1 MEENELIVKENENPF
16 LEETL
21 KKLNQ
26 ELIVAGYS
34 PKTREAYNIYVKD
47 FLNVAKKKPEDVERA
62 DIITYLA
69 ELKEKRNAANNTMS
83 LALAALR
90 YLFNHI
96 VHKKVF
102 EDIKNPKK
110 GKKLPTVLS
119 IEEVKALIKATPPG
133 RDRLIVEFLYS
144 SGVRVS
150 EAVSMKTSNLNLKE
164 RIASVRGGK
173 GNKDRIIILSHNWIT
188 DLKRYLKKKK
198 VPTDFVFSKKNGKPL
213 SSDTIQRII
222 REASHKAGIPKN
234 ITPHSLRHS
243 FATHLLD
250 AGENIRKIQEL
261 LGHSNLNTTQI
272 YTKVSVEG
280 LKKVE
285 SPLDRL

>member
-1 MEENELIVKENENPF
+1 MEEDAKNNAEMPGFV
-16 LEETL
+16 EEAL
-21 KKLNQ
+21 KKMGQ

-34 PKTREAYNIYVKD
+34 PKTREAYNIYAKD
-47 FLNVAKKKPEDVERA
+47 FFSVVRKKPEDVERA

-69 ELKEKRNAANNTMS
+69 EMKEKRNSANNTMS

-90 YLFNHI
+90 YLFSHI
-96 VHKKVF
+96 VRKNVF
-102 EDIKNPKK
+102 DDIKNPKK
-110 GKKLPTVLS
+110 GNKLPTVLS
-119 IEEVKALIKATPPG
+119 MDEVRSLIKATPFG

-150 EAVSMKTSNLNLKE
+150 EAVSMKVNELNLKE
-164 RIASVRGGK
+164 RIANVRGGK
-173 GNKDRIIILSHNWIT
+173 GNKDRIIILSHNWISG
-188 DLKRYLKKKK
+188 LKRYLKRKKI
-198 VPTDFVFSKKNGKPL
+198 TCEFVFSKKNGKPI
-213 SSDTIQRII
+213 STDTVQRII
-222 REASHKAGIPKN
+222 RQAAQKAGIPKK

-250 AGENIRKIQEL
+250 SGENIRKIQEL